1 MLNYVL
7 QNMCTFFNNT
17 EQYRKYIEI
26 VTGILTTWDQTAPLW
41 SISSANSAD
50 GKRVKHVKSHM
61 FLCVCN
67 TVSSL
72 IFKLACQE
80 IY

>member
-1 MLNYVL
+1 MLNYVF

-26 VTGILTTWDQTAPLW
+26 VTGILTTWDQTGPLR
-41 SISSANSAD
+41 SISRANSAD
-50 GKRVKHVKSHM
+50 GTRVEHVKSHM

-67 TVSSL
+67 TC
-72 IFKLACQE
+72 K
-80 IY
+80 